1 MPQWSLSNTLIF
13 FLGHITS
20 FSCLGT
26 LDRWHLYNVFKGHFK
41 KQNQQK
47 AQKCAKSVSNQTER
61 TLVTVWELDLQP
73 SNYSLASTDD
83 SCCITFPVTVV
94 SGSRA
99 PSAFISWA
107 YISRKNVPFSI
118 YLFIYLW
125 IHRFLLYSMKCNLIL
140 TLFILLFRFGLWA
153 WI

>member
-83 SCCITFPVTVV
+83 SCSITFPVTVV
-94 SGSRA
+94 SVLEPLLHLLVELIFQGRMF
-99 PSAFISWA
+99 PS
-107 YISRKNVPFSI
+107 
-118 YLFIYLW
+118 LFIY
-125 IHRFLLYSMKCNLIL
+125 S
-140 TLFILLFRFGLWA
+140 FIYEFIDFYFIQWNVI
-153 WI
+153 WY